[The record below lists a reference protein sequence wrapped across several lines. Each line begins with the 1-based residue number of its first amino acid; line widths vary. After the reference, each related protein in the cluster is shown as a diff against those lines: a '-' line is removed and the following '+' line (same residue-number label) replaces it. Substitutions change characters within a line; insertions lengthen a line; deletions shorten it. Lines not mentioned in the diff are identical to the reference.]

1 LRVKKA
7 RIREYR
13 YLNVGLVIGGSVAAL
28 KKQIRRNCSA
38 GEASKASQPPPLAGT
53 LLLFILFFEK
63 LYSPVD
69 A

>member
-1 LRVKKA
+1 
-7 RIREYR
+7 
-13 YLNVGLVIGGSVAAL
+13 VAAL